1 MLRVS
6 VHSGLPSEASRFNRT
21 DWIDI
26 GYQTLDANAE
36 YKIVLIENGKG
47 AREPVYLKSYPRWSS
62 SLWDLAARALALSLW
77 TAQPV
82 RTGRVGI
89 EPSATDAAGQPIQV
103 DDVTPERRGRQQP
116 ARFEAWDVT
125 APIAEDV
132 GSRCAFAAR
141 TTALITHYPSTGT
154 GGRRLGTLLIAHDPK
169 ARGMYGA
176 SVAED
181 PLARRIIPR
190 FMFAPRYLRP
200 AELVLRACLHILTGH
215 INRMPDCP
223 TVHLPK
229 TDIIGGVTYVPIHRL
244 NEPARTGFM
253 RWLHATRQLP
263 EPARGASLGRVP
275 AKLYVEFL
283 CTAV

>member
-6 VHSGLPSEASRFNRT
+6 IHSGLPSEASRFNRT

-26 GYQTLDANAE
+26 GYQTLDAQAE

-77 TAQPV
+77 TARPAHAV
-82 RTGRVGI
+82 RAVI
-89 EPSATDAAGQPIQV
+89 QPSAWDATGEPIQV
-103 DDVTPERRGRQQP
+103 DDVTPERQDRHQP
-116 ARFEAWDVT
+116 ARVEAWDVSV
-125 APIAEDV
+125 PIAEDV
-132 GSRCAFAAR
+132 GSRCAFAER
-141 TTALITHYPSTGT
+141 TTALITHYPSTGP

-169 ARGMYGA
+169 VRGMYGA

-181 PLARRIIPR
+181 PLARRVIPK
-190 FMFAPRYLRP
+190 FMFAPGYLRP
-200 AELVLRACLHILTGH
+200 AELVLRACLHILAGH

-229 TDIIGGVTYVPIHRL
+229 TDIIGGETCVPIHRL
-244 NEPARTGFM
+244 EEPARTGFL
-253 RWLHATRQLP
+253 RWLHATKQTP
-263 EPARGASLGRVP
+263 KPARGASLGRVP